1 MTIADYYSEF
11 MKQNFTD
18 SVGVNYTPYIFML
31 FLKEKGYHV
40 ANEPLMSLCRYVY
53 RFYVDNPV
61 YAKQNSSILVSN
73 LNHYFVVDL
82 REYVMDQ
89 MQIWMK
95 NGNSVFLCDGT
106 TVFINPKMPTV
117 KEQESKMLDKVIESL
132 SMRNFKKI
140 VNYSI
145 EIEGLSEKI
154 FYGNTD
160 FDVYCDVIN
169 STRFSKRAFEDLNY
183 CPCCEETNLSK
194 LQAIHLDFSRE
205 INNTTNS
212 IVLCKDHAW
221 LYYNNYFRFSK
232 SGRVVIKR
240 EHPLLDARMHL
251 NLTTSM
257 VKREFL

>member
-1 MTIADYYSEF
+1 MYESHDYKRLGEVANYVLLMTYEWGYTYGPPMAVAPVNKVREVLDYAITEIPAEKIF
-11 MKQNFTD
+11 MGIPNYGYDWTLPFIKGTSKAK
-18 SVGVNYTPYIFML
+18 SVGNVEAVELARSVGAMIEFDEVAMAPYFYYNDTMGN
-31 FLKEKGYHV
+31 EHVV
-40 ANEPLMSLCRYVY
+40 ANG
-53 RFYVDNPV
+53 VDNP
-61 YAKQNSSILVSN
+61 
-73 LNHYFVVDL
+73 L
-82 REYVMDQ
+82 RM
-89 MQIWMK
+89 
-95 NGNSVFLCDGT
+95 F
-106 TVFINPKMPTV
+106 
-117 KEQESKMLDKVIESL
+117 
-132 SMRNFKKI
+132 
-140 VNYSI
+140 
-145 EIEGLSEKI
+145 EGLSEKI

-194 LQAIHLDFSRE
+194 LQAMHLDFSRE